1 MGDEK
6 NLYPGDRKFI
16 LINLFEFLKES
27 WHLKNYFNSNFLSW
41 KTRRS
46 TFYFPKS
53 KNRQFVRINLLLE
66 NGLNGKFY
74 CPNVFHYGFKIQ
86 SLTWTIH
93 CRSQNLE
100 SDSTSL
106 KNEWIW
112 LLKNRNILLVLA
124 WRENLYSYQGASFL
138 IWDDLTWPLVT
149 GPVFLLREMSINLK
163 KTDFHF

>member
-41 KTRRS
+41 KTRSS
-46 TFYFPKS
+46 TFYFLKS
-53 KNRQFVRINLLLE
+53 KKRQFVRINLLLE

-86 SLTWTIH
+86 SLTWTLH

-100 SDSTSL
+100 SDCTSL

-112 LLKNRNILLVLA
+112 LLKVEIFYLFQHEGKTFTVMKVL
-124 WRENLYSYQGASFL
+124 RSSFGM
-138 IWDDLTWPLVT
+138 I
-149 GPVFLLREMSINLK
+149 
-163 KTDFHF
+163 